1 MTLEQLR
8 IFVEVAQRQ
17 HLTQAAAAL
26 HLTPSA
32 VSASIKA
39 LEDRY
44 GTALFHRIGRRIETS
59 EAGRIFL
66 DEARR
71 TLASA
76 RAAEATLAEL
86 GELRRGALSIHA
98 SQTIASY
105 WLPALLVRFRQAYPA
120 IDLALEVGN
129 TEHVAQAVMQGV
141 ADLGFVEGA
150 IDEAALAKEAVGD
163 DRMVVVVA
171 PGHPWARG
179 QRLEAVDLLDA
190 QWILREAGSGTRSA
204 FEAALDAIGIP
215 PGALQVAIG
224 LPSNEAV
231 RSAVMAGP
239 YATAVSELVV
249 ASHLQAGLLAQAGFE
264 LPARSFSMLRHR
276 ERHRS
281 RAAAA
286 FEALV
291 RGRMTARAVQIAP
304 APFPQHR
311 PGE

>member
-86 GELRRGALSIHA
+86 GELRRGSLSIHA

-120 IDLALEVGN
+120 IDLVLEVDN
-129 TEHVAQAVMQGV
+129 TENVGQAVLQGV

-150 IDEAALAKEAVGD
+150 IDEPALAKEVVGE

-179 QRLEAVDLLDA
+179 QRLEAADLLGA
-190 QWILREAGSGTRSA
+190 QWILRETGSGTRSV
-204 FEAALDAIGIP
+204 FEAALDAAGVP
-215 PGALQVAIG
+215 AGALRVAIG

-231 RSAVMAGP
+231 RSAVMAGL

-249 ASHLQAGLLAQAGFE
+249 ASHLQAGLLAQANFY
-264 LPARSFSMLRHR
+264 LPARSFSMLRHP

-286 FEALV
+286 FEELV
-291 RGRMTARAVQIAP
+291 QTSP
-304 APFPQHR
+304 A
-311 PGE
+311 